1 LTQQNLLYALS
12 VRLSCD
18 EPRDQERQR
27 DGRREDENNA
37 KEEDDHRPPRERRIV
52 VADRREEALD
62 GVSQAE
68 APSVGGR
75 LREGHPLG
83 GVWSVQRALTRRGAG
98 VKLRRSGK
106 PTRDH
111 RRPRSLCYLLR
122 RCAVDRERRACLRYL
137 AVCSVETVLG
147 ADGSCR
153 RRVAPR
159 TRPPT
164 PLHHRVVE

>member
-1 LTQQNLLYALS
+1 MTIGAGACGRAATHNDPITHKLIHGDGRRGARTIQRGRSAAFL

-83 GVWSVQRALTRRGAG
+83 GVWSVQRALTTARGN
-98 VKLRRSGK
+98 LES
-106 PTRDH
+106 
-111 RRPRSLCYLLR
+111 S
-122 RCAVDRERRACLRYL
+122 
-137 AVCSVETVLG
+137 
-147 ADGSCR
+147 
-153 RRVAPR
+153 
-159 TRPPT
+159 
-164 PLHHRVVE
+164 